1 MIVGLFSGMISGNI
15 IYDYWWQTLVV
26 NDGDDCAY
34 SDQSLYHKI
43 ISV

>member
-15 IYDYWWQTLVV
+15 IYDSDGRLVV

-34 SDQSLYHKI
+34 SDQSLYH
-43 ISV
+43 